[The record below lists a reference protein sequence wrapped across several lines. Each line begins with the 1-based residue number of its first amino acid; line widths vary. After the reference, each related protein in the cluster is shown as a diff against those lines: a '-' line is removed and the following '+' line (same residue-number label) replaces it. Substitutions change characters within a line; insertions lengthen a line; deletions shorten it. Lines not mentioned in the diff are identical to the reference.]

1 MLRLSR
7 QLLALLTLALLGGC
21 SPDTPIN
28 SPYRAGAEG
37 QNTLYTAFT
46 TRSPKYLDP
55 ASSYS
60 GDETNFTY
68 NIYEPLYSYHYFK
81 RPYAL
86 IPRGAE
92 RVVTPYYLDAQ
103 GRRLPDD
110 APAAQIAESV
120 YDIPVRRDA
129 RYAPHPAFA
138 RDAQGHYRYFPI
150 QPADLADRYQIP
162 DFPETGSRR
171 PWASR

>member
-1 MLRLSR
+1 MPRLSR
-7 QLLALLTLALLGGC
+7 HLFALSTLVLLGGC
-21 SPDTPIN
+21 SPADTPIN

-81 RPYAL
+81 RPYEL

-92 RVVTPYYLDAQ
+92 RVVAPYYP
-103 GRRLPDD
+103 GRSGP
-110 APAAQIAESV
+110 APAGRCAA
-120 YDIPVRRDA
+120 
-129 RYAPHPAFA
+129 
-138 RDAQGHYRYFPI
+138 G
-150 QPADLADRYQIP
+150 ADR
-162 DFPETGSRR
+162 PERL
-171 PWASR
+171 

>member
-1 MLRLSR
+1 MPRLSR

-68 NIYEPLYSYHYFK
+68 NIYEPLYGYHYFK

-92 RVVTPYYLDAQ
+92 RVVTPYYLDAE

-110 APAAQIAESV
+110 APAAKIAQSV
-120 YDIPVRRDA
+120 YDIPIRRDA
-129 RYAPHPAFA
+129 RYAPHPAITA
-138 RDAQGHYRYFPI
+138 ISRSSPPTWPIATRSPTFPR
-150 QPADLADRYQIP
+150 PAAAP
-162 DFPETGSRR
+162 
-171 PWASR
+171 